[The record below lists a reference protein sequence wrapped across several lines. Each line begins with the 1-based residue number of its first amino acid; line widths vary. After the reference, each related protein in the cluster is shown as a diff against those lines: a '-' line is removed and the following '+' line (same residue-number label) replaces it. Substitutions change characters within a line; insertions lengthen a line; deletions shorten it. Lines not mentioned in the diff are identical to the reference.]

1 MSSSDCGTRSTPSR
15 ETTVVVDVERL
26 TVEVPSIGLDT
37 PFALD
42 SATQRRFLDGLDD
55 IGITL
60 GYEADIARYETS
72 ERTAASLD
80 RKRSPGRDL
89 GTIRRGCGRGR

>member
-1 MSSSDCGTRSTPSR
+1 MSSSDCGTRSTPTR

-37 PFALD
+37 SFALD

-60 GYEADIARYETS
+60 GYEADISRYEH
-72 ERTAASLD
+72 ERAA
-80 RKRSPGRDL
+80 RPA
-89 GTIRRGCGRGR
+89 

>member
-1 MSSSDCGTRSTPSR
+1 VPDDVVERLWDAIDADP

-37 PFALD
+37 SFALD
-42 SATQRRFLDGLDD
+42 AATQRRFLDGLDD

-60 GYEADIARYETS
+60 GYEADIARYEH
-72 ERTAASLD
+72 ERAA
-80 RKRSPGRDL
+80 RPA
-89 GTIRRGCGRGR
+89 